1 MRNPHFGSQL
11 NLGKKSI
18 ACTQLVYFQQV
29 ASSGKVAFS
38 LLVRH
43 VNRAANM
50 VQRIGEFDDSA
61 AAALLPQVYDELRRL
76 AGSYMQREAAGH
88 TLQPTALLH
97 EAFFK
102 LVASDSTTAGA
113 KAFRSREHFI
123 GVAANAMRQVLVDHA
138 RRRHADKRGAQ
149 WMRITLDP
157 SADGDAGASISHDE
171 LLALHEA
178 LETLA
183 TKHQRLA
190 RVVELRYFGGLT
202 IRETADVLAV
212 SHTTVEDDW
221 SLAKAWLA
229 RELAHHQ

>member
-1 MRNPHFGSQL
+1 MHGT
-11 NLGKKSI
+11 GH
-18 ACTQLVYFQQV
+18 T
-29 ASSGKVAFS
+29 
-38 LLVRH
+38 
-43 VNRAANM
+43 
-50 VQRIGEFDDSA
+50 DDS

-76 AGSYMQREAAGH
+76 ANSYMQREATGH

-102 LVASDSTTAGA
+102 LVISDSSGA
-113 KAFRSREHFI
+113 RAIIFQSREHFI

-149 WMRITLDP
+149 WMRVTLDQYSEDDP
-157 SADGDAGASISHDE
+157 TASISHDE
-171 LLALHEA
+171 LLSLHEA
-178 LETLA
+178 IEALSR
-183 TKHQRLA
+183 KHERLA

-202 IRETADVLAV
+202 IRETADVLGV

-229 RELAHHQ
+229 RELARGQ